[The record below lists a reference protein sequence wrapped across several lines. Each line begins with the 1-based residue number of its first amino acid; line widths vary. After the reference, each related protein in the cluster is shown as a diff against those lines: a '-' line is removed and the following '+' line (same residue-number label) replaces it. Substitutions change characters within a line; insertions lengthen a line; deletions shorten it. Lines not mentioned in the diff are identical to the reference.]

1 MNNKIKK
8 NMLTFTVALLFLV
21 VALFCTYRYQE
32 SVKKEKAIEEQKAI
46 ENAVIEK
53 EIKEKAISNAKNYGY
68 TIEFTDEKTFC
79 MKKDGVKYSFCID
92 ASGVRFDYCE
102 FYVEEE
108 NVNVKEGDVVLKIKD
123 IGNDEIKVRYDD
135 TRIVILDDG
144 TEEGKFSG
152 SFFISNTEFDKD
164 SLVIDANK
172 IDDKQKSLDAYTW
185 IMKFVTVDDLKEHYN
200 NALAIRNQLNE

>member
-79 MKKDGVKYSFCID
+79 MKKDEVKYSFCID
-92 ASGVRFDYCE
+92 TSGVRFDYCE

-108 NVNVKEGDVVLKIKD
+108 NVNVKEGDVILKIKD
-123 IGNDEIKVRYDD
+123 IGNDEIEVRYDD

-144 TEEGKFSG
+144 TEELMFSG
-152 SFFISNTEFDKD
+152 ADFVSNLDFDKE
-164 SLVIDANK
+164 SLIIDPNK

-200 NALAIRNQLNE
+200 KALAICNQLNE